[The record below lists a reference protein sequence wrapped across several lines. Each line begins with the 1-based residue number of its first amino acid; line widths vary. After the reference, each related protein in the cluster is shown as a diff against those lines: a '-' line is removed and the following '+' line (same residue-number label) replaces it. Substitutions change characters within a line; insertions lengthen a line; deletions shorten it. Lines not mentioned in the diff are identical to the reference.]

1 MSIAQHI
8 IDEAINAPRGTMG
21 IVADKYG
28 IVHSSLRREVSE
40 YRRKGQGLYSEFPDT
55 AALIETPP
63 LEIPYTDMCYCADIH
78 APLHNRTM
86 LRRMV
91 TVAEFLRLDTLVI
104 GGDLFDLDSVS
115 QHGRAEIQAG
125 LNTTLRTAGA
135 ILDTFLDYFER
146 IYILPGNHCQ
156 RVAKKLDEPLSFELL
171 VRSGVKRG
179 QVSLDPDSDAPIIV
193 TENEYIRI
201 GDVETGWIAGHP
213 MRYSRV
219 PTNLSKAAMRERR
232 GVLSSHT
239 HLQSFIWSDDGKYPI
254 IEPGHMTEPSMT
266 PYVMKSKGLSTFAES
281 KPGFVTV
288 IDNRPVLYGDRI
300 TNWGMYG
307 TV

>member
-8 IDEAINAPRGTMG
+8 IDEAMQAPYGGMER
-21 IVADKYG
+21 VAQKHGVPYNT
-28 IVHSSLRREVSE
+28 LRRLVSE
-40 YRRKGQGLYSEFPDT
+40 QKRQAHGVYTPFPET
-55 AALIETPP
+55 ASLIGTPP
-63 LEIPYTDMCYCADIH
+63 LEIPYTDLVYAADIH
-78 APLHNRTM
+78 APLHNRAM

-91 TVAEFLRLDTLVI
+91 TVAEYLKLDTLVI

-115 QHGRAEIQAG
+115 RHGRAEMQAG
-125 LNTTLRTAGA
+125 LNATLRTAGA

-156 RVAKKLDEPLSFELL
+156 RVAKKLNEPLSFELL

-179 QVSLDPDSDAPIIV
+179 QVSLNPDDNAPIIV

-201 GDVETGWIAGHP
+201 GEPETGWIAGHP
-213 MRYSRV
+213 MRYSRTPV
-219 PTNLSKAAMRERR
+219 SLSKAAMRERR

-239 HLQSFIWSDDGKYPI
+239 HLQSFMWSDDGKYPI
-254 IEPGHMTEPSMT
+254 IEPGHLTEPSMT

-288 IDNRPVLYGDRI
+288 IDNRPTLYGDRI
-300 TNWGMYG
+300 TRWEDYG
-307 TV
+307 AE